1 MEKDF
6 IVSIKGTTLTI
17 ELGKELTTANS
28 PALTEELSKYRGQ
41 DITKVLFDA
50 SRLQILSSSGIRV
63 IFFVNQRIG
72 HNPEIVFVNCAKEIY
87 ESLEFVG
94 LTKTITFEENK
105 SKLILRQKKVL
116 EDYAANNDV
125 VCYQMKLGQED

>member
-6 IVSIKGTTLTI
+6 TVSIKGTTLTI
-17 ELGKELTTANS
+17 ELGKQLTTVNS

-41 DITKVLFDA
+41 DITRVVFDA
-50 SRLQILSSSGIRV
+50 SRLLIFSSSGIRV

-87 ESLEFVG
+87 DSLELVG
-94 LTKTITFEENK
+94 LTKSITFEENK
-105 SKLILRQKKVL
+105 SKLILRQKKAL

>member
-28 PALTEELSKYRGQ
+28 PALTQELSKYRGQ
-41 DITKVLFDA
+41 DISKVVFDA

>member
-1 MEKDF
+1 MENDF

-28 PALTEELSKYRGQ
+28 PALTQELSKYRGQ
-41 DITKVLFDA
+41 DITKVVFDA

-87 ESLEFVG
+87 
-94 LTKTITFEENK
+94 
-105 SKLILRQKKVL
+105 RQKKVL

>member
-1 MEKDF
+1 MENDF

-28 PALTEELSKYRGQ
+28 PALTQELSKYRGQ
-41 DITKVLFDA
+41 DINKVVFDA
-50 SRLQILSSSGIRV
+50 

>member
-1 MEKDF
+1 
-6 IVSIKGTTLTI
+6 
-17 ELGKELTTANS
+17 
-28 PALTEELSKYRGQ
+28 
-41 DITKVLFDA
+41 
-50 SRLQILSSSGIRV
+50 
-63 IFFVNQRIG
+63 
-72 HNPEIVFVNCAKEIY
+72 VNCAKEIY